1 MKTKLTLGKSVSME
15 LRDLLYYE
23 PYDSLHGLLD
33 KSIDEFLS
41 ESINTTLN
49 DLTYDSLYWSIQFS
63 IKNTI

>member
-1 MKTKLTLGKSVSME
+1 MKTKLTLGKSVSMK
-15 LRDLLYYE
+15 LRNLLYYE

-33 KSIDEFLS
+33 KSIDVFLS

-63 IKNTI
+63 IKNNI